1 MPSRLTE
8 ERKNKIVADY
18 VLTKSIN
25 AAAKRNGVPW
35 ITARDVIEK
44 NEELRTRL
52 EQKKENQDTADIM
65 AYMDGERDKVCKIIA
80 LGLDALADPE
90 KLKGATPAQIT
101 TALGTLIDKW
111 LLLKNPQIGGT
122 AKIEIKTDDPELAR
136 WLNGN

>member
-80 LGLDALADPE
+80 LGLDE
-90 KLKGATPAQIT
+90 
-101 TALGTLIDKW
+101 
-111 LLLKNPQIGGT
+111 IGR
-122 AKIEIKTDDPELAR
+122 AHV
-136 WLNGN
+136 